1 MGLNRFRLFAGQC
14 FLVMALLGIAPAAL
28 AQSEIPPPESYRL
41 VDANG
46 VDLTGGNYT
55 FNATPISIG
64 PAGAGG
70 LSYTRTWDLTA
81 AAWRDTAIGTIART
95 PFIPPDNDRPI
106 YTVTLE
112 GNSDVFLKSGTT
124 FTAAEGSGATLVLNG
139 SIYTYT
145 LADGTKALFDKGLGT
160 YTPYIANEGQI
171 TSLTRPNGEVL
182 SYTYSSVQLPSGPYA
197 RRLQS
202 VTNNFGYQLQF
213 QYAYDAAWDNEWQ
226 RVAKVTALNNAYD
239 ACAPSAFSCVY
250 SRTWPSLTFAVAP
263 AEESITDALG
273 RVTRL
278 FFPLG
283 SVGVRLPT
291 STSGQ
296 DITVNWGPVND
307 TPQVASVAYTNGGTW
322 TYGFGPLPPGPNIPV
337 QYNFTNTVTDP
348 LNHTQ
353 SMTFLS
359 TEVDPVTKRRVT
371 RIASATNP
379 VNKTTAYGYDLKWRL
394 SAVTAPEGNKATYVY
409 NARGSITSASRVNKA
424 GTQTLST
431 TAIYPATCPAGDEK
445 VCNKPTS
452 VTDARNNTTSY
463 TYDTAHGG
471 VLTATSP
478 APTSGAVQPQTRYS
492 YAPYYAWFKN
502 SGGTIVQG
510 AGPIYL
516 QTGTSACATL
526 ASCVGGADE
535 VKTTTG
541 YQTGSAS
548 LASNL
553 FALSTTSGN
562 GTGTLAATTS
572 MTYNARGDVITVDGP
587 IPGAADTTRSFFDSM
602 RQKEAE
608 ILADP
613 DGGGA
618 LLYPA
623 TRTVYN
629 ATGQV
634 TQVQTGTTTSQ
645 ADMNSFSVLEQAQND
660 YDNLGRK
667 TKASFYAGGATQTL
681 SQFSYDSA
689 NRLTC
694 STVRMNPAIFGS
706 PPSSACT
713 LGTTGS
719 DGPDRVTFTEYDA
732 ADRVIRI
739 TSGYNSGASRIERQ
753 TTYTDNGKPLTEA
766 DGKGNLTTYQY
777 DGFDRLEKARYP
789 NATGGGSS
797 TTDFDLYGYDANDNR
812 TSWQR
817 RGQSSA
823 ISFAFD
829 TLNRQTSGLR
839 GEVYAYDNLAR
850 RTSASL
856 SGASVTLGY
865 DALSRVLTETGNGYA
880 MAYQYDL
887 AGNRTR
893 ITWPDGVYVTYEY
906 DNLYRTTAAKESG
919 SSTLVGVAYDNLQR
933 RTALTRLN
941 GVTTS
946 YGYDAASRLS
956 SIFHNLTGT
965 ANDQTITM
973 AYTPASQIRTKVG
986 SNSLYDWTGTQ
997 LTGTYTANGL
1007 NQITGA
1013 GTRVPAY
1020 DARGNLSN
1028 DGVNGFTYDI
1038 ANNLLTS
1045 TAGGGTGV
1053 AYDPMGRLRSITQ
1066 GGGTTSL
1073 AYSGVD
1079 IVSEFDNAGTLF
1091 RRYVPGPNPDEHW
1104 VWYNGS
1110 GTTDRRF
1117 YLQDQVSSVI
1127 GLADNSGNAYA
1138 INAYDEYGV
1147 PRSGNQGRYQ
1157 YTGQAWGASLGF
1169 YSFKARMYQPSF
1181 GRFLQ
1186 SDPTGYDDGMNW
1198 YAYVANDPVNNTD
1211 PTGMVMQDRFDQ
1223 MQRRRDLGDAVV
1235 DRQNRESFERV
1246 ERGIGAIID
1255 DIRSDPLGALADG
1268 AMIAADVVLGGP
1280 TGESAV
1286 GIGARRGAREGAEAL
1301 ATSPVGRRGSPMD
1314 VTPGTNSPG
1323 EVGGRQYTGHAF
1335 DQMQGRGIPPSAVD
1349 NAVQVGRAS
1358 PDPIPGRTRHY
1369 DAGNNI
1375 TVVTDTSSGRV
1386 ITVVPGRPR

>member
-1 MGLNRFRLFAGQC
+1 MPGLKVRFH
-14 FLVMALLGIAPAAL
+14 APA
-28 AQSEIPPPESYRL
+28 SYQV

-46 VDLTGGNYT
+46 VDLTHGNYT
-55 FNATPISIG
+55 FTATPISIG

-70 LSYTRTWDLTA
+70 LSYSRSWDLNA
-81 AAWRDTAIGTIART
+81 NGWRDNAIGTIART
-95 PFIPPDNDRPI
+95 PIVPPQFQSPV
-106 YTVTLE
+106 YTVTLD
-112 GNSDVFLKSGTT
+112 GRADVFFLDQGV
-124 FTAAEGSGATLVLNG
+124 FVPAEGSTATLVRNG

-145 LADGTKALFDKGLGT
+145 LADGTKAIFDKSLST
-160 YTPYIANEGQI
+160 LSPYIANEGQV
-171 TSLTRPNGEVL
+171 TSLTRPNGEMR
-182 SYTYSSVQLPSGPYA
+182 SYAYSSATLPSGFTA

-213 QYAYDAAWDNEWQ
+213 QYGADGAWSSEWQ
-226 RVAKVTALNNAYD
+226 RLAKVTALNNAFD
-239 ACAPSAFSCVY
+239 AGAPSAFSCTY
-250 SRTWPSLTFAVAP
+250 SRTWPNLAFGIASG
-263 AEESITDALG
+263 EETITDALS

-278 FFPLG
+278 FFT
-283 SVGVRLPT
+283 SSTVGVRLPT
-291 STSGQ
+291 SSSGQ
-296 DITVNWGPVND
+296 DITINWSPV
-307 TPQVASVAYTNGGTW
+307 TVGQQVSSVVYAGGGTW
-322 TYGFGPLPPGPNIPV
+322 TYAYGNLPPGPTIPSDY
-337 QYNFTNTVTDP
+337 QFTNTVTD
-348 LNHTQ
+348 
-353 SMTFLS
+353 FLS
-359 TEVDPVTKRRVT
+359 HTKSLTFTSVETDPATQWRTTRVT
-371 RIASATNP
+371 SDTNGAG
-379 VNKTTAYGYDLKWRL
+379 KTTTYGYDPNWRL
-394 SAVTAPEGNKATYVY
+394 SVVTQPEQNRVAYEY
-409 NARGSITSASRVNKA
+409 DARGNIHFATRYNKDQ
-424 GTQTLST
+424 TQSYQ
-431 TAIYPATCPAGDEK
+431 TAATYPATCPAGSEK
-445 VCNKPTS
+445 TCNKPLTI
-452 VTDARNNTTSY
+452 TDGRGNTTDFSY
-463 TYDTAHGG
+463 DATHGG
-471 VLTATSP
+471 LLTMTAP
-478 APTSGAVQPQTRYS
+478 APTPGAVRPQTRYS
-492 YAPYYAWFKN
+492 YEPHYAWYKN
-502 SGGTIVQG
+502 SGGTIIQG

-516 QTGTSACATL
+516 PAGTSACATV
-526 ASCVGGADE
+526 ASCIGGVDE
-535 VKTTTG
+535 VKTTTS
-541 YQTGSAS
+541 YQAGSAS

-553 FALSTTSGN
+553 LALSTTSGN
-562 GTGTLAATTS
+562 GTGTLSATTA

-602 RQKEAE
+602 RQKESE

-613 DGGGA
+613 DGGGP

-634 TQVQTGTTTSQ
+634 TQLQTGTTTSQ

-667 TKASFYAGGATQTL
+667 TKSSFYASGATQTL
-681 SQFSYDSA
+681 TQFSYDAA

-694 STVRMNPAIFGS
+694 STVRMNPAVFGS
-706 PPSSACT
+706 LPADACV
-713 LGTTGS
+713 LGAQGT
-719 DGPDRVTFTEYDA
+719 DGKDRATRTDYDA
-732 ADRVIRI
+732 VNRPILV
-739 TSGYNSGASRIERQ
+739 TSGYASGTSRTERA
-753 TTYTDNGKPLTEA
+753 TTYTDNGKENTVA
-766 DGKGNLTTYQY
+766 DGKGNLTTYEY
-777 DGFDRLEKARYP
+777 DLFDRLQKVRYP
-789 NATGGGSS
+789 NSSGGGSS
-797 TTDFDLYGYDANDNR
+797 TGDFDLYGYDANDNR

-817 RGQSSA
+817 RGQASPTT
-823 ISFAFD
+823 FTFD

-839 GEVYAYDNLAR
+839 GEAYAYDNLDR

-856 SGASVTLGY
+856 SGASVVMGY
-865 DALSRVLTETGNGYA
+865 DALGRVLGETAYGYA

-933 RTALTRLN
+933 RMDLTRLN

-946 YGYDAASRLS
+946 YGYDAASRLT

-986 SNSLYDWTGTQ
+986 SNSLYDWTGAQ
-997 LTGTYTANGL
+997 VTGTYTANGL

-1013 GTRVPAY
+1013 GARVPAY

-1038 ANNLLTS
+1038 ANNLVTS

-1053 AYDPMGRLRSITQ
+1053 VYDPAGRLRSITQ

-1079 IVSEFDNAGTLF
+1079 IVSEFDNAGALF

-1169 YSFKARMYQPSF
+1169 YSFKARMYNPSL

-1186 SDPTGYDDGMNW
+1186 TDPIGYDDGLNW
-1198 YAYVANDPVNNTD
+1198 YAYVGNDPLNKTD
-1211 PTGMVMQDRFDQ
+1211 PTGNVAFAAAAPALCAGPQLVACGVGAVVAGGVVCAASEGCRGAVADIGRAIGDTI
-1223 MQRRRDLGDAVV
+1223 GDAIHFN
-1235 DRQNRESFERV
+1235 DK
-1246 ERGIGAIID
+1246 AK
-1255 DIRSDPLGALADG
+1255 
-1268 AMIAADVVLGGP
+1268 
-1280 TGESAV
+1280 
-1286 GIGARRGAREGAEAL
+1286 GAEPPQEVKDEIPSSWGAHLKVCAL
-1301 ATSPVGRRGSPMD
+1301 KYAKKY
-1314 VTPGTNSPG
+1314 
-1323 EVGGRQYTGHAF
+1323 EA
-1335 DQMQGRGIPPSAVD
+1335 
-1349 NAVQVGRAS
+1349 
-1358 PDPIPGRTRHY
+1358 RTL
-1369 DAGNNI
+1369 D
-1375 TVVTDTSSGRV
+1375 
-1386 ITVVPGRPR
+1386 